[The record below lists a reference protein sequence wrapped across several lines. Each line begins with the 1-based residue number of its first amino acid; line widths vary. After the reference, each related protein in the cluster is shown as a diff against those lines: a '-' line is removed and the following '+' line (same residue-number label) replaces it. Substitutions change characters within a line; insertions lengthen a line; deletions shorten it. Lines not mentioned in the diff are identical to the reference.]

1 MKMILKYFQLIL
13 AINLIFLFKGYSQ
26 IQDST
31 RQKNGFIQKLE
42 GLYFDLGPVYL
53 VGDQQA
59 SAPGT
64 DIMYGFKRNINLGI
78 GYEKNWT
85 NPFFA
90 GAKLNLFRFGPA
102 DNNITYTNGVAPEF
116 RLGIYVLEK
125 IKLFTSFGFSVINWD
140 DGPLG
145 KDGSSWGFPTGIG
158 AKYEIKINDNY
169 NLTLEG
175 YYKIFNTEDGLDHN
189 VFGDNYDHTFGF
201 SIGIGIPNR
210 KKQGDLSFEDYEQLK
225 SQLEVAETRIML
237 LESDAIKIEEINLE
251 EGDSLIKVNNFLNKI
266 EIFETAMMS
275 DIWATQNLP
284 EGENFILLG
293 SYGSKEGA
301 KQFIY
306 RNRLEE
312 YEYKII
318 LNTIDD
324 YEFFRAAIGPI
335 KTIRESIGI
344 LKRIRETLP
353 KAAFIKLVKLQ

>member
-1 MKMILKYFQLIL
+1 MIYLKKYL
-13 AINLIFLFKGYSQ
+13 FLFLLIGISLVSKSYAN
-26 IQDST
+26 IQDT
-31 RQKNGFIQKLE
+31 TKQKNNFFQKLE

-53 VGDQQA
+53 VGDQE
-59 SAPGT
+59 SSTPGT
-64 DIMYGFKRNINLGI
+64 DIMYGFKRNINVGI

-102 DNNITYTNGVAPEF
+102 EDNTTHTNGVAPEF
-116 RLGIYVLEK
+116 RLGAYVLKK
-125 IKLFTSFGFSVINWD
+125 IKFFTSFGFSVINWN

-158 AKYEIKINDNY
+158 AKYELKINDNY

-210 KKQGDLSFEDYEQLK
+210 KKQGDISFEDFEQLK
-225 SQLEVAETRIML
+225 SELEMAETRIMF
-237 LESDAIKIEEINLE
+237 LESDAIKIEEINLK

-306 RNRLEE
+306 RNKLEE

-324 YEFFRAAIGPI
+324 YDFFRAAIGPI

-353 KAAFIKLVKLQ
+353 KAAFIKLVKSQ